1 MRRKGNKERI
11 IPLGSLA
18 TEAIQKYIE
27 KGRREL
33 MGKSSRCTLLNHH
46 GNRLSRQ
53 GFWKILKRLAKEANI
68 EKELTPH
75 TLRHSF
81 ATHLLEN
88 GADLRAVQE
97 MLGHA
102 DISTTQIYTHVSKTR
117 LKDVYKQFHPRA

>member
-1 MRRKGNKERI
+1 MHREGNKERI

-33 MGKSSRCTLLNHH
+33 MGKKVVDALFLNHH

-81 ATHLLEN
+81 CYAFI
-88 GADLRAVQE
+88 R
-97 MLGHA
+97 
-102 DISTTQIYTHVSKTR
+102 KWCR
-117 LKDVYKQFHPRA
+117 LTCCARNAWTCRYFNNTNLYACFKN